1 MRRISKEEMYLQM
14 ALAAA
19 KRGTCTRRNYGA
31 VIVNN
36 DEVISTGY
44 TGSPRGQENCC
55 DRGTCERTRLG
66 FKQGEGYHLCC
77 SVHAEQNAL
86 ISAARRDTIGGT
98 LYLVGIDAYTGDK
111 LLESKPCNICRGML
125 INAGIKDIV
134 SYKWNQEDGFYY
146 NIVSEE
152 L

>member
-1 MRRISKEEMYLQM
+1 MSRISKEEMYLQM

-19 KRGTCTRRNYGA
+19 RRGTCTRRNYGA

-86 ISAARRDTIGGT
+86 ISASRRDTLGGT
-98 LYLVGIDAYTGDK
+98 LYLVGIDASTGEI
-111 LLESKPCNICRGML
+111 LANSEPCNICRGML
-125 INAGIKDIV
+125 INAGIKVIY
-134 SYKWNQEDGFYY
+134 SYIPHESGYGYTIYSKN
-146 NIVSEE
+146 